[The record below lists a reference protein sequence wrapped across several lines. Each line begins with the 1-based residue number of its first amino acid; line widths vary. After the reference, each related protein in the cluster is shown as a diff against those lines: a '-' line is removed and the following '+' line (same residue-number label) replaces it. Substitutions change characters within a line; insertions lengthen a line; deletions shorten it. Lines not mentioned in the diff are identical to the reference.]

1 LFGRGLRELL
11 ILQVLIRLQPPLE
24 KHNFEGIC
32 GGGQDLS
39 QQRIW
44 IKRYGC
50 DERVQLL
57 RRKFN
62 ELSI

>member
-1 LFGRGLRELL
+1 LAEAL
-11 ILQVLIRLQPPLE
+11 ILQVLIRLEPPLE
-24 KHNFEGIC
+24 PGP
-32 GGGQDLS
+32 GQQL
-39 QQRIW
+39 IW